1 MLFGEYNINM
11 RLLQFLAEKVVIVEV
26 MLIILHI
33 AMIYFGLSIPLL
45 TTFLLFLTP
54 VSVVAFLL
62 WIVFSLLNTRIVQT
76 ALGIV
81 LGGII
86 LYYLITYIL

>member
-1 MLFGEYNINM
+1 MGNSILMKFLE
-11 RLLQFLAEKVVIVEV
+11 FLAEKVVIAEV
-26 MLIILHI
+26 MLIILNI
-33 AMIYFGLSIPLL
+33 AMIYFNITLPIL

-54 VSVVAFLL
+54 IAIISFIIYIILA
-62 WIVFSLLNTRIVQT
+62 LLNTKIIQT

-86 LYYLITYIL
+86 LYYLFKYILN